1 VQFTCNLDGINLPK
15 NQTSYKPCVYLQ
27 IILKKLTSS
36 MFKNTKIAVIGL
48 GYVGL
53 PLAVEFGKKYSVLG
67 FDINK
72 KRVEELG
79 NGYDRTQEVESEQL
93 KSSPNLTFST
103 NIEDL
108 QDYNVFIVTVPTP
121 IDNYKKPDLTP
132 LLSASRTIGKIL
144 KKDDVVIYESTVY
157 PGCTEE
163 DCVPVLEKESGL
175 IFNQDFFCG
184 YSPERINPG
193 DKINTLTK
201 IKKVTS
207 GSTPKVADFVN
218 DLYGSIIEAGTY
230 KATSMKVAEASK
242 AIENAQR
249 DVNISF
255 VNELALIFDKMG
267 IDTSEVLEAAGT
279 KWNFLK
285 FKPGLVGG
293 HCIGVDPYYLL
304 HKSESLGYY
313 PQVILSGRRVND
325 NMGIFVANKLI
336 KLLIKNGH
344 KIEGSKVLILGI
356 TFKENCP
363 DIRNSRVVDV
373 YNELKEFGV
382 NITVHDP
389 YADTHEVKEEY
400 GIDITTQLS
409 NKYDGILLA
418 VSHDEYKTLNLEN
431 FKNNNA
437 VVFDIKSMWDK
448 ESVDARL

>member
-1 VQFTCNLDGINLPK
+1 MFT
-15 NQTSYKPCVYLQ
+15 
-27 IILKKLTSS
+27 
-36 MFKNTKIAVIGL
+36 NTKIAVIGL

-53 PLAVEFGKKYSVLG
+53 PLAVEFGKKYPVLG

-79 NGYDRTQEVESEQL
+79 NGYDRTQEVEPEAL
-93 KSSPNLTFST
+93 KTSSNLVFST

-108 QDYNVFIVTVPTP
+108 KNYNVFIVTVPTP

-144 KKDDVVIYESTVY
+144 KKGDIVIYESTVY

-175 IFNQDFFCG
+175 KFNQDFFCG

-207 GSTPKVADFVN
+207 GSTPEIADFVDN
-218 DLYGSIIEAGTY
+218 LYGSIIEAGTY

-267 IDTSEVLEAAGT
+267 IDTSEVLAAAGT
-279 KWNFLK
+279 KWNFLQ

-382 NITVHDP
+382 NVVVHDP
-389 YADTHEVKEEY
+389 YADIHEVKEEY
-400 GIDITTQLS
+400 GIEITSKLAG
-409 NKYDGILLA
+409 KYDGILLA
-418 VSHDEYKTLNLEN
+418 VSHDEYKILNLEN
-431 FKNNNA
+431 FKNPNA

-448 ESVDARL
+448 EIVDARL